1 MKLNIKG
8 DIIRNEDKWIY
19 DFFDIEGVCPKDV
32 ETAIGN
38 CAEGEELEV
47 EISSGGGDVIA
58 GSEIYSA
65 LSGYKKGAL
74 TIRVTGLAASAASV
88 IAMAGRCEM
97 ARTALMMIHNT
108 STMAIGDYRDMEHA
122 AEVLRAANE
131 AIRSAYKAK
140 TGHTDEELAEMM
152 DRETWIPAE
161 KAVELGFADGIMNE
175 GETADLPVAASFGTS
190 LSAVALEKLRGKIQ
204 AIRNAENEKTD
215 NGTDAFARAEADYKF
230 MLLKGAQK

>member
-1 MKLNIKG
+1 MKLKIKG
-8 DIIRNEDKWIY
+8 DIIPDADKWIY
-19 DFFDIEGVCPKDV
+19 DFFDIDGVCPKDV
-32 ETAIGN
+32 ENAIEQ
-38 CAEGEELEV
+38 CADGEDLDV

-108 STMAIGDYRDMEHA
+108 STVASGDYRDMEHA

-152 DRETWIPAE
+152 DRETWIPAD

-175 GETADLPVAASFGTS
+175 GTAPIAVAASFGTS
-190 LSAVALEKLRGKIQ
+190 LSAGALEKLRGKIE
-204 AIRNAENEKTD
+204 AIRNAENKTTD
-215 NGTDAFARAEADYKF
+215 NGTDANARAEADYKF
-230 MLLKGAQK
+230 LMLKGAQK

>member
-1 MKLNIKG
+1 MKLKIKG
-8 DIIRNEDKWIY
+8 DIIPDADKWIY
-19 DFFDIEGVCPKDV
+19 DFFDIDGVCPKDV
-32 ETAIGN
+32 ESAIDQ
-38 CAEGEELEV
+38 CADGEDLDV

-108 STMAIGDYRDMEHA
+108 STVASGDYRDMEHA

-152 DRETWIPAE
+152 DRETWIPAD

-175 GETADLPVAASFGTS
+175 GTAPLAVAASFGTS
-190 LSAVALEKLRGKIQ
+190 LSAGALEKLRGKIE
-204 AIRNAENEKTD
+204 AIRNAENKTTD
-215 NGTDAFARAEADYKF
+215 NGTDANARAEADYKF
-230 MLLKGAQK
+230 LMLKGAQK

>member
-1 MKLNIKG
+1 MKLKIKG
-8 DIIRNEDKWIY
+8 DIIPDADKWIY
-19 DFFDIEGVCPKDV
+19 DFFDIDGVCPKDV
-32 ETAIGN
+32 ESAIDQ
-38 CAEGEELEV
+38 CADGEDLDV

-108 STMAIGDYRDMEHA
+108 STVASGDYRDMEHA

-140 TGHTDEELAEMM
+140 TGHTDEELTEMM
-152 DRETWIPAE
+152 DRETWIPAD

-175 GETADLPVAASFGTS
+175 GAAPLAVAASFGTS
-190 LSAVALEKLRGKIQ
+190 LSAGALEKLRGKIE
-204 AIRNAENEKTD
+204 AIRNAETNKTD
-215 NGTDAFARAEADYKF
+215 NGSDANARAEADYIF
-230 MLLKGAQK
+230 LMLKGAQK

>member
-1 MKLNIKG
+1 MKLKIKG
-8 DIIRNEDKWIY
+8 DIIPDADKWIY
-19 DFFDIEGVCPKDV
+19 DFFDIDGVCPKDV
-32 ETAIGN
+32 ENAIEQ
-38 CAEGEELEV
+38 CADGEDLDV

-108 STMAIGDYRDMEHA
+108 STVASGDYRDMEHA

-140 TGHTDEELAEMM
+140 TGHTDEELTEMM
-152 DRETWIPAE
+152 DRETWIPAD

-175 GETADLPVAASFGTS
+175 GAAPLAVAASFGTS
-190 LSAVALEKLRGKIQ
+190 LSAGALEKLRDKIE
-204 AIRNAENEKTD
+204 AIRNAETKKTD
-215 NGTDAFARAEADYKF
+215 NGSDANARAEADYRF
-230 MLLKGAQK
+230 LMLKGAQK

>member
-1 MKLNIKG
+1 MKLKIKG
-8 DIIRNEDKWIY
+8 DIIPDADKWIY
-19 DFFDIEGVCPKDV
+19 DFFDIDGVCPKDV
-32 ETAIGN
+32 ETAIDQ
-38 CAEGEELEV
+38 CADGEDLDV

-108 STMAIGDYRDMEHA
+108 STVASGDYRDMEHA

-152 DRETWIPAE
+152 DRETWIPAD

-175 GETADLPVAASFGTS
+175 GTAPLAVAASFGTS
-190 LSAVALEKLRGKIQ
+190 LSAGALEKLRDKIE
-204 AIRNAENEKTD
+204 AIRNAETNKTD
-215 NGTDAFARAEADYKF
+215 NGSDANARAEADYKF
-230 MLLKGAQK
+230 LMLKGAQK

>member
-1 MKLNIKG
+1 MKLKIKG
-8 DIIRNEDKWIY
+8 DIIPDADKWIY
-19 DFFDIEGVCPKDV
+19 DFFDIDGVCPKDV
-32 ETAIGN
+32 ESAIDQ
-38 CAEGEELEV
+38 CADGEDLDV

-108 STMAIGDYRDMEHA
+108 STVASGDYRDMEHA

-152 DRETWIPAE
+152 DRETWIPAD

-175 GETADLPVAASFGTS
+175 GTAPIAVAASFGTS
-190 LSAVALEKLRGKIQ
+190 LSAGALEKLRGKIE
-204 AIRNAENEKTD
+204 AIRNAENKTTD
-215 NGTDAFARAEADYKF
+215 NGTDANARAEADYKF
-230 MLLKGAQK
+230 LMLKGAQK